1 MIAVRK
7 LIESLKIGLQ
17 KGVNNI
23 MIKKK
28 EVIYVTN
35 DTPTRHVIVT
45 YTRGGMCHLPLY
57 GQCFMGIRAVL
68 FAINFD

>member
-35 DTPTRHVIVT
+35 DTPNTSRDHYIYQGRDVSSATIWT
-45 YTRGGMCHLPLY
+45 MFHG
-57 GQCFMGIRAVL
+57 
-68 FAINFD
+68 N